1 MTKTG
6 DFSVHPGYYIKEIIE
21 YYHLSNAEF
30 AKKLGI
36 SENTVQS
43 LVKGNQDI
51 SVDIAL
57 KLSELLDT
65 SAQYWINLQK
75 AYDIA
80 DLKKQI
86 KQLQKENRK
95 LWEDR
100 AHWELEN
107 CPGCKNLVD
116 LQDALYK
123 IAELESK
130 INSDGTVHTAR
141 PQYPK

>member
-1 MTKTG
+1 MIKT
-6 DFSVHPGYYIKEIIE
+6 DSFNTHPGYYIKEIIE

-36 SENTVQS
+36 SENTIQS
-43 LVKGNQDI
+43 LIEGNQDI

-80 DLKKQI
+80 DLKEQI
-86 KQLQKENRK
+86 RQLQEENRK
-95 LWEDR
+95 LWEDQ

-107 CPGCKNLVD
+107 CPGCKNLAD
-116 LQDALYK
+116 LQDALDK

-130 INSDGTVHTAR
+130 
-141 PQYPK
+141 